1 MSNKII
7 HTPDILII
15 YINKVIENY
24 YYNNKNIFPVTLDLI
39 KDMDYEKKRNK
50 KLINRN
56 YKSFR

>member
-24 YYNNKNIFPVTLDLI
+24 YYNNKNIFPETLDLI
-39 KDMDYEKKRNK
+39 KVMDYEKKRNK
-50 KLINRN
+50 NLINRN